1 MHYGKN
7 LRHIRLLQ
15 GMKQELFAWKMGVS
29 QQYVSKLEKLQFI
42 PPKTLEA
49 ASKVLGVP
57 VEAIVRFD
65 ENTMLLLAAE
75 AKPEDLTRSVKEVI
89 DHFKE
94 ELAKKD
100 KRIQELEAELSKFLY
115 HKSHSNG

>member
-1 MHYGKN
+1 MAPITHHGKN

-29 QQYVSKLEKLQFI
+29 QQYVSKLEKRPFLPQ
-42 PPKTLEA
+42 KTLEA
-49 ASKVLGVP
+49 VAKVLDVP

-65 ENTMLLLAAE
+65 ENTMLILAAE
-75 AKPEDLTRSVKEVI
+75 AKPEELTRSMKEVI

-94 ELAKKD
+94 ELSKKD
-100 KRIQELEAELSKFLY
+100 KKIEELEFELNKGRN
-115 HKSHSNG
+115 K

>member
-1 MHYGKN
+1 
-7 LRHIRLLQ
+7 
-15 GMKQELFAWKMGVS
+15 MGVS

-42 PPKTLEA
+42 PSKALEA
-49 ASKVLGVP
+49 AAKVLAVP
-57 VEAIVRFD
+57 VEAIIRFD

-75 AKPEDLTRSVKEVI
+75 AKPEELTRSMKEVI

-100 KRIQELEAELSKFLY
+100 MKIEQLEIELDKYRF
-115 HKSHSNG
+115 NNQR